1 MNQDNQK
8 NVGLIKSSK
17 KLPNVIFTTLLIE
30 KSPQAIPLGAA
41 CVVSAV
47 KNHKLTKDLCRT
59 KLLVFNKEDK
69 AFINNSQTDDKAA
82 SYIAQEILKENPDIC
97 GFSIFVWNK
106 SILEKAAKILKENDV
121 ICIAGGPEVTA
132 HPEDFSDFDYTV
144 CGQGEAKV
152 PNLIMNIL
160 SKNQTPPSAFPL
172 SNKKSDLLFSE
183 NLESFPSPY
192 LDGTI
197 NPSEYEGALWE
208 LARGCPFKCSYCYES
223 KGEQKVSMFP
233 RNRIEQELDLF
244 AKLKIPQVFVLDPTY
259 NANKQRAL
267 ELLNLIAKKTP
278 NTFYYFEARAEFIDK
293 ELAKA
298 FTKIPCSLQI
308 GLQSSNEETL
318 KLVNRPFNR
327 KQFTKNIG
335 ILNQTGV
342 TFGFDVIYGLPKES
356 INGFKESINFA
367 ISLYPNNLELFCLS
381 VLPGTDLFDRASEL
395 GLKFQ
400 INPPYN
406 IIETSHFS
414 KEDVKKAAKIANA
427 CNIFY
432 NQGRA
437 VPWFNTIC
445 QCLKIKP
452 AQFFIL
458 FAQFLE
464 QEKIKIDCT
473 FASHKEIEKLQK
485 DFIKKLFTEKKL
497 KKQLL
502 VALDLISLY
511 GAMSRKTATGKSEDV
526 FLSYPINFLTSEYSF
541 NLDFFVNNVRI
552 CKGKYKI

>member
-1 MNQDNQK
+1 MVSKENYK
-8 NVGLIKSSK
+8 N
-17 KLPNVIFTTLLIE
+17 LPNVIFTTLLIE

-41 CVVSAV
+41 CVASAV
-47 KNHKLTKDLCRT
+47 KNHKKTKDLCKT
-59 KLLVFNKEDK
+59 ALLVFNKEDK
-69 AFINNSQTDDKAA
+69 SFINNSQTDDKAA
-82 SYIAQEILKENPDIC
+82 SYIAQEILKEKPAIC

-106 SILEKAAKILKENDV
+106 SILEKTAKILKENGV

-132 HPEDFSDFDYTV
+132 HPEVFADFDYTV
-144 CGQGEAKV
+144 CGQGESKV
-152 PNLIMNIL
+152 PRLIWNIL
-160 SKNQTPPSAFPL
+160 SKNQTPPLATSESAKNL
-172 SNKKSDLLFSE
+172 DSDFSQT
-183 NLESFPSPY
+183 LDSFPSPY

-233 RNRIEQELDLF
+233 ASRIEQELDLF
-244 AKLKIPQVFVLDPTY
+244 AKLKVPQIFVLDPTY

-267 ELLNLIAKKTP
+267 ELLKLIAKKTP

-318 KLVNRPFNR
+318 KLVHRPFNR
-327 KQFTKNIG
+327 KQFIKNIN

-381 VLPGTDLFDRASEL
+381 VLPGTDLYDRASEL
-395 GLKFQ
+395 NLKFQ
-400 INPPYN
+400 TEPPYN

-414 KEDVKKAAKIANA
+414 KEDVKKAEKIANA

-452 AQFFIL
+452 AQFFVL

-464 QEKIKIDCT
+464 QEKINIDCNS
-473 FASHKEIEKLQK
+473 ASHKEIEKLQK
-485 DFIKKLFTEKKL
+485 DFIKKIFTEKKL
-497 KKQLL
+497 QKQLA
-502 VALDLISLY
+502 VAIDLISLH
-511 GAMSRKTATGKSEDV
+511 GAMSRKVASGKSEEF
-526 FLSYPINFLTSEYSF
+526 FLSYPIEFLTSEYSF
-541 NLDFFVNNVRI
+541 NLEFFANNVRI
-552 CKGKYKI
+552 KKGKFIT

>member
-1 MNQDNQK
+1 MVSKENYK
-8 NVGLIKSSK
+8 N
-17 KLPNVIFTTLLIE
+17 LPNVIFTTLLIE

-41 CVVSAV
+41 CVASAV
-47 KNHKLTKDLCRT
+47 KNHKKTKDLCRT
-59 KLLVFNKEDK
+59 ALLVFNKEDK
-69 AFINNSQTDDKAA
+69 SFINNSQTDDKAA
-82 SYIAQEILKENPDIC
+82 SYIAQEILKEKPAIC

-106 SILEKAAKILKENDV
+106 SILEKTAKILKENGV

-132 HPEDFSDFDYTV
+132 HPEVFADFDYTV
-144 CGQGEAKV
+144 CGQGESKV
-152 PNLIMNIL
+152 PRLIWNIL
-160 SKNQTPPSAFPL
+160 SKNQTPPPAASESAKNLDSDFPQTL
-172 SNKKSDLLFSE
+172 D
-183 NLESFPSPY
+183 SFPSPY

-233 RNRIEQELDLF
+233 ASRIEQELDLF
-244 AKLKIPQVFVLDPTY
+244 AKLKVPQVFVLDPTY

-267 ELLNLIAKKTP
+267 ELLKLIAKKTP

-318 KLVNRPFNR
+318 KLVHRPFNR
-327 KQFTKNIG
+327 KQFIKNIN

-381 VLPGTDLFDRASEL
+381 VLPGTDLYDRATEL

-400 INPPYN
+400 TNPPYN

-414 KEDVKKAAKIANA
+414 KADVQKASKIANS

-445 QCLKIKP
+445 QSLKIKP
-452 AQFFIL
+452 SQFFNL
-458 FAQFLE
+458 FSEYLDQ
-464 QEKIKIDCT
+464 QNIVINCQNT
-473 FASHKEIEKLQK
+473 NHKEIETLQK
-485 DFIKKLFTEKKL
+485 KFVTKLFTEKNL
-497 KKQLL
+497 KKQLV
-502 VALDLISLY
+502 VALDLISLH
-511 GAMSRKTATGKSEDV
+511 GAISRKEYTGISEKV
-526 FLSYPINFLTSEYSF
+526 KLMYPVEYLMSEYAF
-541 NLDFFVNNVRI
+541 DLDFFAKNVIIKERFF
-552 CKGKYKI
+552 KT

>member
-1 MNQDNQK
+1 MNQTNPSVQK
-8 NVGLIKSSK
+8 TIN
-17 KLPNVIFTTLLIE
+17 LPKVVFTTLLIE

-41 CVVSAV
+41 CVASAV
-47 KNHKLTKDLCRT
+47 KNHNATKNLCT
-59 KLLVFNKEDK
+59 TELIVFNKEDK
-69 AFINNSQTDDKAA
+69 EFTENSQTDDKAA
-82 SYIAQEILKENPDIC
+82 SFIAQKILKEKPTIC

-106 SILEKAAKILKENDV
+106 TILEKAAKILKENNV

-132 HPEDFSDFDYTV
+132 HPEVFSDFDYTI

-152 PNLIMNIL
+152 PKLIWTL
-160 SKNQTPPSAFPL
+160 LQKNQKTSNEDTSSPPP
-172 SNKKSDLLFSE
+172 FSE
-183 NLESFPSPY
+183 NLEDFSSPY

-233 RNRIEQELDLF
+233 RSRIEQELNLF
-244 AKLKIPQVFVLDPTY
+244 AKLNIPQVFVLDPTY

-318 KLVNRPFNR
+318 KLVHRPFNR
-327 KQFTKNIG
+327 KQFVKNIN

-381 VLPGTDLFDRASEL
+381 VLPGTDLFDRAEELKLKYQSE
-395 GLKFQ
+395 
-400 INPPYN
+400 PPYN

-414 KEDVKKAAKIANA
+414 KEDIKKAGKIANA

-445 QCLKIKP
+445 QSLKIKP
-452 AQFFIL
+452 SQFFVL
-458 FAQFLE
+458 FGNYME
-464 QEKIKIDCT
+464 QEKININCDTAKHIQ
-473 FASHKEIEKLQK
+473 IEKLQK
-485 DFIKKLFTEKKL
+485 DFIKKIFTEKKL
-497 KKQLL
+497 HKQLT
-502 VALDLISLY
+502 VALDLITLH
-511 GAMSRKTATGKSEDV
+511 GAMSRKLSTGTKEEIN
-526 FLSYPINFLTSEYSF
+526 LSYPIEFLTSEYSF
-541 NLDFFVNNVRI
+541 DLDFFANNVRI
-552 CKGKYKI
+552 KKGKIKI

>member
-1 MNQDNQK
+1 MKQESK
-8 NVGLIKSSK
+8 ESFNVANNIDLQT
-17 KLPNVIFTTLLIE
+17 VVFTTLLIE

-41 CVVSAV
+41 CVASAV
-47 KNHKLTKDLCRT
+47 KNHKATKDLCQT

-69 AFINNSQTDDKAA
+69 SFINNSQTDDKAA
-82 SYIAQEILKENPDIC
+82 SYIAQEILKEKPAIC

-106 SILEKAAKILKENDV
+106 LILEKAAKILKENGI

-132 HPEDFSDFDYTV
+132 HPEVFLDFDYTI
-144 CGQGEAKV
+144 CGQGESKV
-152 PNLIMNIL
+152 PKLIWSIL
-160 SKNQTPPSAFPL
+160 SKNQTPPPPSSKSAQTLDSDFPQTL
-172 SNKKSDLLFSE
+172 D
-183 NLESFPSPY
+183 SFPSPY

-197 NPSEYEGALWE
+197 NPAEYEGALWE

-233 RNRIEQELDLF
+233 ASRIEQELDLF
-244 AKLKIPQVFVLDPTY
+244 AKLKVPQVFVLDPTY

-267 ELLNLIAKKTP
+267 ELLKLIAKKTP

-318 KLVNRPFNR
+318 KLVHRPFNR
-327 KQFTKNIG
+327 KQFIKNIN

-381 VLPGTDLFDRASEL
+381 VLPGTDLYDRASEL
-395 GLKFQ
+395 NLKFQ
-400 INPPYN
+400 SEPPYN

-414 KEDVKKAAKIANA
+414 KKDVKKAAKIAEA

-464 QEKIKIDCT
+464 QEKINIDCNS
-473 FASHKEIEKLQK
+473 ASHKEIEKLQK
-485 DFIKKLFTEKKL
+485 DFVKKIFTEKKL
-497 KKQLL
+497 QKQLA
-502 VALDLISLY
+502 VAIDLISLH

-526 FLSYPINFLTSEYSF
+526 YLSYPVEFLTSEYSF

-552 CKGKYKI
+552 KKGIFKT

>member
-1 MNQDNQK
+1 MKQE
-8 NVGLIKSSK
+8 SK
-17 KLPNVIFTTLLIE
+17 EKFTVTNNIDLQTVVFTTLLIE

-41 CVVSAV
+41 CVASAV
-47 KNHKLTKDLCRT
+47 KNHKATKDLCKS

-69 AFINNSQTDDKAA
+69 SFINNSQTDDKAA
-82 SYIAQEILKENPDIC
+82 SYIAQEILKEKPAIC

-106 SILEKAAKILKENDV
+106 SILEKAAKILKENGI

-132 HPEDFSDFDYTV
+132 HPEVFTDFDYTI

-152 PNLIMNIL
+152 PQLIWNIL
-160 SKNQTPPSAFPL
+160 SKNQTPPPPSSKSAKNLDSDFPQTL
-172 SNKKSDLLFSE
+172 D
-183 NLESFPSPY
+183 SFPSPY

-197 NPSEYEGALWE
+197 NPADYEGALWE

-233 RNRIEQELDLF
+233 ASRIEQELDLF
-244 AKLKIPQVFVLDPTY
+244 AKLKVPQIFVLDPTY

-267 ELLNLIAKKTP
+267 ELLKLIAKKTP

-308 GLQSSNEETL
+308 GLQSSNEEVL
-318 KLVNRPFNR
+318 KLVHRPFNK
-327 KQFTKNIG
+327 KQFTKGIN

-342 TFGFDVIYGLPKES
+342 TFGLDVIYGLPKES

-381 VLPGTDLFDRASEL
+381 VLPGTDLYDRATEL

-400 INPPYN
+400 TNPPYN

-414 KEDVKKAAKIANA
+414 KSDVQKASKIANS

-445 QCLKIKP
+445 QSLKIKP
-452 AQFFIL
+452 SQFFNL
-458 FAQFLE
+458 FSEYLDQ
-464 QEKIKIDCT
+464 QNIVINCQNT
-473 FASHKEIEKLQK
+473 NHKEIETLQK
-485 DFIKKLFTEKKL
+485 KFVTKLFTEKNL
-497 KKQLL
+497 KKQLV
-502 VALDLISLY
+502 VALDLISLH
-511 GAMSRKTATGKSEDV
+511 GAISRKEYTGISEKV
-526 FLSYPINFLTSEYSF
+526 KLMYPVEYLMSEYAF
-541 NLDFFVNNVRI
+541 DLDFFAKNVIIKERFF
-552 CKGKYKI
+552 KT

>member
-1 MNQDNQK
+1 MKQESK
-8 NVGLIKSSK
+8 ESFNVTNNIDLQT
-17 KLPNVIFTTLLIE
+17 VVFTTLLIE

-41 CVVSAV
+41 CVASAV
-47 KNHKLTKDLCRT
+47 KNHKATKDLCKS

-69 AFINNSQTDDKAA
+69 SFINNSQTDDKAA
-82 SYIAQEILKENPDIC
+82 SYIAQEILKEKPAIC

-106 SILEKAAKILKENDV
+106 SILEKAAKILKENGI

-132 HPEDFSDFDYTV
+132 HPEVFLDFDYTI

-152 PNLIMNIL
+152 PKLIWSIL
-160 SKNQTPPSAFPL
+160 SKNQTPPPPSSKSAQTLDSDFPQTL
-172 SNKKSDLLFSE
+172 D
-183 NLESFPSPY
+183 SFPSPY

-197 NPSEYEGALWE
+197 NPAEYEGALWE

-233 RNRIEQELDLF
+233 SSRIEQELDLF
-244 AKLKIPQVFVLDPTY
+244 AKLKVPQVFVLDPTY

-267 ELLNLIAKKTP
+267 DLLKLIAKKTP

-318 KLVNRPFNR
+318 KLVHRPFNR
-327 KQFTKNIG
+327 KQFIKNIN

-381 VLPGTDLFDRASEL
+381 VLPGTDLYDRASEL
-395 GLKFQ
+395 NLKFQ
-400 INPPYN
+400 SEPPYN

-414 KEDVKKAAKIANA
+414 KEDVKKAAKIAEA

-452 AQFFIL
+452 VQFFIL

-464 QEKIKIDCT
+464 QEKINIDCNS
-473 FASHKEIEKLQK
+473 ASHKEIEKLQK
-485 DFIKKLFTEKKL
+485 DFIKKIFTEKKL
-497 KKQLL
+497 QKQLA
-502 VALDLISLY
+502 VAIDLISLH
-511 GAMSRKTATGKSEDV
+511 GAMSRKTATGKSEEV
-526 FLSYPINFLTSEYSF
+526 YLSYPAEFLTSEYAF
-541 NLDFFVNNVRI
+541 NLDFFANNVI
-552 CKGKYKI
+552 MKKNKIKI

>member
-1 MNQDNQK
+1 MNQTNPSVQK
-8 NVGLIKSSK
+8 TIN
-17 KLPNVIFTTLLIE
+17 LPKVVFTTLLIE

-41 CVVSAV
+41 CVASAV
-47 KNHKLTKDLCRT
+47 KNHNATKNLCT
-59 KLLVFNKEDK
+59 TELIVFNKEDK
-69 AFINNSQTDDKAA
+69 EFIENSQTDDKAA
-82 SYIAQEILKENPDIC
+82 SFIAQKILKEKPTIC

-106 SILEKAAKILKENDV
+106 TILEKAAKILKENNV

-132 HPEDFSDFDYTV
+132 HPEVFSDFDYTI

-152 PNLIMNIL
+152 PKLIWTL
-160 SKNQTPPSAFPL
+160 LQKNQKTSNEDTSSPPP
-172 SNKKSDLLFSE
+172 FSE
-183 NLESFPSPY
+183 NLEDFSSPY

-233 RNRIEQELDLF
+233 RSRIEQELNLF
-244 AKLKIPQVFVLDPTY
+244 AKLNIPQVFVLDPTY

-318 KLVNRPFNR
+318 KLVHRPFNR
-327 KQFTKNIG
+327 KQFVKNIN

-381 VLPGTDLFDRASEL
+381 VLPGTDLFDRAEELKLKYQSE
-395 GLKFQ
+395 
-400 INPPYN
+400 PPYN

-414 KEDVKKAAKIANA
+414 KEDIKKAGKIANA

-445 QCLKIKP
+445 QSLKIKP
-452 AQFFIL
+452 SQFFVL
-458 FAQFLE
+458 FGNYME
-464 QEKIKIDCT
+464 QEKININCDTAKHIQ
-473 FASHKEIEKLQK
+473 IEKLQK
-485 DFIKKLFTEKKL
+485 DFIKKIFTEKKL
-497 KKQLL
+497 HKQLT
-502 VALDLISLY
+502 VALDLITLH
-511 GAMSRKTATGKSEDV
+511 GAMSRKLSTGTKEEIN
-526 FLSYPINFLTSEYSF
+526 LSYPIEFLTSEYSF
-541 NLDFFVNNVRI
+541 DLDFFANNVRI
-552 CKGKYKI
+552 KKGKIKI